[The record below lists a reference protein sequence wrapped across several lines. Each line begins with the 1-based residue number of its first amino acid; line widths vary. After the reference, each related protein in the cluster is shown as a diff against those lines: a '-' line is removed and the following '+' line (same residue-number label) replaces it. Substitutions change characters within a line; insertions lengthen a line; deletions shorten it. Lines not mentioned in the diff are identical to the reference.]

1 MNLSLNH
8 IVRAS
13 YFAVVLPQTI
23 VKCSNDNISRSR
35 IVSLC
40 SSIDRRTS
48 RYTRILILVFNIV
61 FSYYNSINFF
71 KENTLAC
78 LHNLPVLHLQDE
90 EDCSCSSRV
99 CNCRLILSTTHFLWF
114 FNSVCHWNVQPRSPS
129 FSRPH
134 FTAAQYDILL
144 CCHWKFH
151 EQGIHAC
158 QWNIHII
165 NQEEPGSSMDSFCH
179 RLTLTALPGPLVA
192 LGWNR
197 DCLKFVLP
205 RSEIMGRILSTK
217 VCA

>member
-1 MNLSLNH
+1 MSLLT
-8 IVRAS
+8 AGP
-13 YFAVVLPQTI
+13 LPGPNFDDLT
-23 VKCSNDNISRSR
+23 
-35 IVSLC
+35 SLPKPIDEFEFEPYC
-40 SSIDRRTS
+40 PSI
-48 RYTRILILVFNIV
+48 I
-61 FSYYNSINFF
+61 INFF
-71 KENTLAC
+71 LENKLAR

-134 FTAAQYDILL
+134 FTAARYDILL

-165 NQEEPGSSMDSFCH
+165 NQEEPGSSMDSFLSQTHTYSSPRTPSCIGLEW
-179 RLTLTALPGPLVA
+179 RLFKICSPSFRNHGSHFVYKSLCLVVVSRICRRGGA
-192 LGWNR
+192 
-197 DCLKFVLP
+197 DQISIPTKF
-205 RSEIMGRILSTK
+205 S
-217 VCA
+217 